1 MARESGMTMT
11 RAPDWVLVVKA
22 DDLIGEGPAWDA
34 ARDSLLWTDIAGRR
48 IHRLD
53 PASGKTWT
61 RSLEQMA
68 GSVLPRASGGLAL
81 CLQDGVYLTDS
92 DEGEPRLL
100 VSVESEDETTRLND
114 VKTDRAG
121 RLWGGTMA
129 LDARPDAGAFYR
141 ITAAGEVTTIARP
154 VTISNGIEWSPDGSL
169 MYFIDTATQRM
180 DVFDFEL
187 EAGTALGR
195 RPFIEFDEA
204 FGSPDGMTIDAEGC
218 LWVAFYDGWAV
229 RRFTPSGVIERTVE
243 LPAARITS
251 CAFGGPDLTH
261 LYVTSARD
269 GLSEAQLAE
278 QPQAG
283 GLFVIEPAVAGLPI
297 TPFAG

>member
-1 MARESGMTMT
+1 MTQEW
-11 RAPDWVLVVKA
+11 RLAVDGG
-22 DDLIGEGPAWDA
+22 DLIGEGPAWEA
-34 ARDSLLWTDIAGRR
+34 ARASLLWTDIAGRR

-53 PASGKTWT
+53 PASGEVWT
-61 RSLEQMA
+61 RELEQQA
-68 GSVLPRASGGLAL
+68 GAVVPRESGGLAL
-81 CLQDGVYLTDS
+81 CLEDGVYLTDT

-100 VSVESEDETTRLND
+100 APVEAADKTTRLND

-129 LDARPDAGAFYR
+129 FDARADAGAFYCISGDGR
-141 ITAAGEVTTIARP
+141 VTVVSSP

-169 MYFIDTATQRM
+169 MYYIDTATGRM
-180 DVFDFEL
+180 DVFDFDL
-187 EAGTALGR
+187 ALGRATDR
-195 RPFIEFDEA
+195 RPFIAFDGS
-204 FGSPDGMTIDAEGC
+204 FGLPDGMTVDAEGC

-229 RRFTPSGVIERTVE
+229 RRFTPAGKLDRVVE

-251 CAFGGPDLTH
+251 CCFGGTALDQ

-269 GLSEAQLAE
+269 GLSPSQAAE
-278 QPQAG
+278 QAHAG
-283 GLFVIEPAVAGLPI
+283 AVFVIEPGVSGLPT

>member
-1 MARESGMTMT
+1 MASQQ
-11 RAPDWVLVVKA
+11 DWELAVNA
-22 DDLIGEGPAWDA
+22 GDLIGEGPVWDG
-34 ARDSLLWTDIAGRR
+34 ARASLLWTDIAGRR

-53 PASGKTWT
+53 PASGAMWT

-81 CLQDGVYLTDS
+81 CLQDGVYVTDS

-100 VSVESEDETTRLND
+100 VSIEAGDEDTRLND
-114 VKTDRAG
+114 VKTDRLG

-141 ITAAGEVTTIARP
+141 IGADGEVATVARP

-169 MYFIDTATQRM
+169 MYYIDTATQRM

-187 EAGTALGR
+187 SSGSAVGR

-204 FGSPDGMTIDAEGC
+204 LGIPDGMTVDAEGG

-229 RRFTPSGVIERTVE
+229 RRFTPSGALERTVE
-243 LPAARITS
+243 LPAARTTS
-251 CAFGGPDLTH
+251 CAFGGPDLAH

-269 GLSEAQLAE
+269 GLSRAQLAE
-278 QPQAG
+278 APLAG
-283 GLFVIEPAVAGLPI
+283 GLFVIDPGLAGLPI